1 MYEPRAI
8 DFSDETSRENKRMIT
23 ALEKTYDEIR
33 IKHQVRDMEIEQA
46 LQKVTDFTRLNSW
59 RAEKYGRKYADMDMA
74 EQIAKEEEQEKTRR
88 LNPTLFD
95 T

>member
-1 MYEPRAI
+1 
-8 DFSDETSRENKRMIT
+8 
-23 ALEKTYDEIR
+23 
-33 IKHQVRDMEIEQA
+33 

-74 EQIAKEEEQEKTRR
+74 EQIAKEDEQKEQHR